1 VTQTTTRALRLSALD
16 DVAVMIEPA
25 VPGDDVLGVIARD
38 AVPFGHKMALHD
50 VAPGSVVRKYGQPIG
65 IATRPILAG
74 EHVHSHNLAVGQ
86 GRHAGGA
93 VTAGAA
99 ARGVAAPVDATFQ
112 GYLRANGQVG
122 TRNCIAV
129 MGSVNCAATVVRRI
143 ARKFEDAAIPGI
155 DAVVPLT
162 HASGCGMAKSGEGID
177 TLERTLVGYAR
188 NPNFAGAVII
198 GLGCEVAQI
207 GEMLERHGLAAGPLL
222 KTYTIQDAGG
232 TASAIEKGVA
242 LVQELIEEISTA
254 RRTVRPASDLVL
266 GLQCGGSDGWSGVT
280 ANPALGAATDLL
292 VAAGGRPSSPKRRRF
307 MGRSICCW
315 PARPILPW
323 LLLWRSGSGGGR
335 LMPCVTGSAS
345 TTIPPPGTRR
355 GLTTIFE
362 KSLGAV
368 AKAGSA
374 ALSEVLLYGQ
384 PRSRNGLIFMDS
396 PGYDPCS
403 ATGQIASGANLLA
416 FTTGRGSV
424 FGAQC
429 VPCLKLAS
437 NAQLAM
443 RMGEDIDID
452 CSPILSGMSVE
463 ELGKGSSAS
472 CSTWRLENR
481 RRARRRAWAIMNSCR
496 GNWGRGFKELIL
508 PLCPGAGTVAAWMRG
523 QPAANARLCAI
534 ATGTTPM

>member
-1 VTQTTTRALRLSALD
+1 MTQTTTRALRLSALD

-25 VPGDDVLGVIARD
+25 APGDDVLGVIARD

-50 VAPGSVVRKYGQPIG
+50 VAPGAVVRKYGQPIG
-65 IATRPILAG
+65 IATQPILAG

-99 ARGVAAPVDATFQ
+99 ARGVASPVDATFQ

-143 ARKFEDAAIPGI
+143 ARKFEDVAIPGI

-254 RRTVRPASDLVL
+254 RRTTRPASDLVL

-292 VAAGGRPSSPKRRRF
+292 VAAGGTAFLSETPEIY
-307 MGRSICCW
+307 G
-315 PARPILPW
+315 AEH
-323 LLLWRSGSGGGR
+323 LLLARAAD
-335 LMPCVTGSAS
+335 PAVTAALEERIAWWEAHALRHGISLDNNPS
-345 TTIPPPGTRR
+345 PGNKAG

-437 NAQLAM
+437 NAGLAM
-443 RMGEDIDID
+443 RMSEDIDID
-452 CSPILSGMSVE
+452 CSPILSGMPVE
-463 ELGKGSSAS
+463 ELGQHIFRKLLDVAS
-472 CSTWRLENR
+472 GKPTKSEAQGVGDYEFVPWQLG
-481 RRARRRAWAIMNSCR
+481 AW
-496 GNWGRGFKELIL
+496 
-508 PLCPGAGTVAAWMRG
+508 V
-523 QPAANARLCAI
+523 
-534 ATGTTPM
+534 

>member
-1 VTQTTTRALRLSALD
+1 MTRALRLSPLD
-16 DVAVMIEPA
+16 DVAVLIDPA
-25 VPGDDVLGVIARD
+25 SVGDDVLGVTARD
-38 AVPFGHKMALHD
+38 AVSFGHKLALHD
-50 VAPGSVVRKYGQPIG
+50 VAAGQVVRKYGQPIG
-65 IATRPILAG
+65 IATQAIRAG
-74 EHVHSHNLAVGQ
+74 EHVHSHNLAVGE
-86 GRHAGGA
+86 GRHAGAA
-93 VTAGAA
+93 VTAG
-99 ARGVAAPVDATFQ
+99 VAGRLVAPPKDAFFE

-143 ARKFEDAAIPGI
+143 ARRFEDAAIPGI

-177 TLERTLVGYAR
+177 TLERTLTGYAR

-207 GEMLERHGLAAGPLL
+207 GEMLERHGLAPGPLL

-232 TASAIEKGVA
+232 TAPAIEHGIA

-254 RRTVRPASDLVL
+254 RRSTRPASDLVL
-266 GLQCGGSDGWSGVT
+266 GLQCGGSDGWSGIT
-280 ANPALGAATDLL
+280 ANPALGAASDLL
-292 VAAGGRPSSPKRRRF
+292 VAAGGTAFLSETPEIY
-307 MGRSICCW
+307 G
-315 PARPILPW
+315 AEH
-323 LLLWRSGSGGGR
+323 LLLARAADPAVAAALEERIGWWEAH
-335 LMPCVTGSAS
+335 AS
-345 TTIPPPGTRR
+345 RHGISLDNNPSPGNKAG

-374 ALSEVLLYGQ
+374 PLSEVLLYGQ

-437 NAQLAM
+437 NAALAG
-443 RMGEDIDID
+443 RMAEDIDVD
-452 CSPILSGMSVE
+452 CSPILEGMSVQ
-463 ELGKGSSAS
+463 ELGERIFRQLLEVAS
-472 CSTWRLENR
+472 GRPTKSEAQGVGDYEFVPWQLG
-481 RRARRRAWAIMNSCR
+481 AW
-496 GNWGRGFKELIL
+496 
-508 PLCPGAGTVAAWMRG
+508 V
-523 QPAANARLCAI
+523 
-534 ATGTTPM
+534 